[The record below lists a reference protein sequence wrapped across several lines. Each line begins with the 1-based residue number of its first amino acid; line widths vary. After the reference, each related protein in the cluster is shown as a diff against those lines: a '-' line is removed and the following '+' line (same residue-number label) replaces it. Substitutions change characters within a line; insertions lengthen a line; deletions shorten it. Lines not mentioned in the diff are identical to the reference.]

1 VRRLADLAH
10 AVNGE
15 DSVGSIVI
23 GIAGGSGSGKTTVAQ
38 RLADHFPHEKVA
50 ILHHDSYYRDRSD
63 LSLEERAALN
73 FDHPDSFENELLV
86 RHLSVLRAGGRIEE
100 PVYSYERHA
109 RESRTLGVGPAS
121 IVLLEGITVLA
132 IRELRELMDVKLYV
146 DCDADERLVRRLLR
160 DLHERGRSVLSVL
173 EQYRETVRP
182 MHLQFVEPSKRWA
195 DLVIPR
201 GGHNEV
207 AIDLIVSKM
216 REVLWRAENGEE
228 AAR

>member
-1 VRRLADLAH
+1 MG
-10 AVNGE
+10 AV
-15 DSVGSIVI
+15 IL
-23 GIAGGSGSGKTTVAQ
+23 GIAGGSGSGKTTVAL
-38 RLADHFPHEKVA
+38 RLLEHFPNEKVA

-63 LSLEERAALN
+63 LPPAERGRLN

-86 RHLSVLRAGGRIEE
+86 RHLEALRAGERVEQ
-100 PVYSYERHA
+100 PVYSYETH
-109 RESRTLGVGPAS
+109 SRSGATLPVGPAGLV
-121 IVLLEGITVLA
+121 ILEGITVLA
-132 IRELRELMDVKLYV
+132 IPELRDLMDIKLYV

-160 DLHERGRSVLSVL
+160 DLHERGRSVHSVL
-173 EQYRETVRP
+173 EQYRATVRP

-201 GGHNEV
+201 GGHNTV

-216 REVLWRAENGEE
+216 REVLVQAERRE

>member
-1 VRRLADLAH
+1 MG
-10 AVNGE
+10 AV
-15 DSVGSIVI
+15 IL
-23 GIAGGSGSGKTTVAQ
+23 GIAGGSGSGKTTVAL
-38 RLADHFPHEKVA
+38 RLLEHFPNEKVA

-63 LSLEERAALN
+63 LPREERARLN

-86 RHLSVLRAGGRIEE
+86 RHLEALRAGECVE
-100 PVYSYERHA
+100 QPVYSYETH
-109 RESRTLGVGPAS
+109 SRAGVTLPVGPAS
-121 IVLLEGITVLA
+121 LVILEGITVLA
-132 IRELRELMDVKLYV
+132 IPELRTLMDIKLYV

-160 DLHERGRSVLSVL
+160 DLHERGRTVHSVL
-173 EQYRETVRP
+173 EQYRATVRP

-201 GGHNEV
+201 GGHNVV

-216 REVLWRAENGEE
+216 REVLVQAERRE